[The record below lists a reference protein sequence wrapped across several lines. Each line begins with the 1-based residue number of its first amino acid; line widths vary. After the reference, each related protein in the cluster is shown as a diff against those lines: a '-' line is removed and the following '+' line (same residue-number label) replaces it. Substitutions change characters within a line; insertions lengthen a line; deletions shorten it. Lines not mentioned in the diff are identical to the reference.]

1 MNMIS
6 ENQIILVV
14 VLTAI
19 VIVIGSLIRYYRNKS
34 RK

>member
-1 MNMIS
+1 MIT

-19 VIVIGSLIRYYRNKS
+19 VIVVVWSFKRYWRNRTK
-34 RK
+34 